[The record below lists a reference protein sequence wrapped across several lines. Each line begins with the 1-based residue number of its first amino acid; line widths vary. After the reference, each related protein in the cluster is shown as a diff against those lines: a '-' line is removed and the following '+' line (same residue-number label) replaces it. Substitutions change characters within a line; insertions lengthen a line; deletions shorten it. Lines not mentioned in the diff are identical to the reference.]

1 MMKRTFII
9 CFLWAFLFISGA
21 FASTGELRQLDGRD
35 GCINENGAGG
45 CKSGRA
51 LKGLTATEVSS
62 DGKNVYLST
71 RNSESVAIFSRDPL
85 SGKMEQL
92 EGVAGCV
99 SHKRKVAKE
108 EACGNARGMGSAESL
123 VTSAEGRNLYVIS
136 IDVFGHGIAIF
147 QRDTTTGT
155 GALSQWQGG
164 AGCVSEMGY
173 EGCADGRALEVSNQA
188 AIDPSGKNIYVS
200 SYGSSATPGLPGF
213 LSIFSRREEDGALA
227 QLGGRDGCFA
237 APGSFWGKTCT
248 DGKAL
253 LGVASVAVS
262 NDGKNVYIASHN
274 SNAVANF
281 SRDQASG
288 KLTQLEC
295 LSRRGSESCKA
306 ARGLYGTASVAVSPD
321 DRNVYVASMY
331 SNSVAVFRRDPST
344 GKLSQLPGEAGCVSE
359 RSRSGMQCAE
369 GRGLSYARAVTVS
382 GDGKNVYV
390 SSIRGR
396 GVAIFN
402 RDPSTGEL
410 GQLPGRTGCVTDKG
424 DDGCTAGRGLGEAYA
439 IELSPDDRNVY
450 LTSRQ
455 NQAGAVAVFIRKTSG

>member
-1 MMKRTFII
+1 MKRTFII

-51 LKGLTATEVSS
+51 LKGLTATEVSP
-62 DGKNVYLST
+62 DGKNVYISA
-71 RNSESVAIFSRDPL
+71 RDSESIAIFSRDPL
-85 SGKMEQL
+85 SGKLVQL
-92 EGVAGCV
+92 DGVTGCV
-99 SHKRKVAKE
+99 SHKREVVE
-108 EACGNARGMGSAESL
+108 GEACGNARGMGFAESL
-123 VTSAEGRNLYVIS
+123 VTSAEGRQLYVIS
-136 IDVFGHGIAIF
+136 VDILGHGIAIF
-147 QRDTTTGT
+147 QRDTATGT
-155 GALSQWQGG
+155 LSQRPGG
-164 AGCVSEMGY
+164 AGCVSEFGY
-173 EGCADGRALEVSNQA
+173 EGCDDGRALEVSNQV

-200 SYGSSATPGLPGF
+200 SFGSSAFPKLPGF
-213 LSIFSRREEDGALA
+213 LSIFSRREEDGALS

-237 APGSFWGKTCT
+237 APGSFWGKACT

-262 NDGKNVYIASHN
+262 HDGKNVYIASHN

-281 SRDQASG
+281 SRDHASG

-295 LSRRGSESCKA
+295 LSRRGSESCKVGRA
-306 ARGLYGTASVAVSPD
+306 LYGTASVAVSPD

-331 SNSVAVFRRDPST
+331 SNSVAVFRRNPST
-344 GKLSQLPGEAGCVSE
+344 GKLSQLRGDAGCISE
-359 RSRSGMQCAE
+359 HSRSGMQCAE

-424 DDGCTAGRGLGEAYA
+424 DEGCTAGRGLGEAYA